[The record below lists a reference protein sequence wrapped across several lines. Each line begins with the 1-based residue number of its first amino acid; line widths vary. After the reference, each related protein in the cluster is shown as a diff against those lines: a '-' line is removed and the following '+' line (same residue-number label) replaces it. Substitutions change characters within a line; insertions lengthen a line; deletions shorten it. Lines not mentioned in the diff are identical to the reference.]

1 MMCCFQSWSQSV
13 IHRVTIEKLN
23 NHLFKVQYR
32 LNRNTDY
39 SIEETTLK
47 IFRRR
52 DGSVKEVLSKNI
64 LLQNLRNGQQVFY
77 WKPVNGLLKTG
88 DELQAKVV
96 LSLQSSLAKK
106 KTKSSNKIPVADA
119 GNTIEVELPF
129 AKSITLNGSKSHD
142 DDGRLISFQWK
153 QIAGP
158 ASLSVLNKDSLIA
171 HVSGNFIEGTY
182 AFELSVKDNKGATSI
197 GRTILHVKP
206 APVVVAN
213 KPKTGISKKDNFA
226 VHSTASIQETTKLKG
241 GPANAAINLVIPGL
255 GHYFVS
261 GNYRGENRK
270 LTSFIPT
277 FIYAGAIGSAF
288 YFQQKSNTAYKK
300 YIELANYKEYQRDV
314 NGAIIGVRGAKEAD
328 ANKYFNT
335 AQSSHRNALIGLGV
349 AGGILV
355 SDFVYTFLKG
365 MKNKKEWKQNNTS
378 FKPVLFFSSNGAAT
392 TVGVQLKF

>member
-1 MMCCFQSWSQSV
+1 MMCCFQSWSQNV
-13 IHRVTIEKLN
+13 VNAVTIQKLN
-23 NHLFKVQYR
+23 NHLFKVQYK

-52 DGSVKEVLSKNI
+52 DGMVKEIFTKNI
-64 LLQNLRNGQQVFY
+64 SSHNSPNGWQVFY
-77 WKPVNGLLKTG
+77 WKPTKALLKTG
-88 DELQAKVV
+88 DELQAKLV
-96 LSLQSSLAKK
+96 LSLQSSLAKQ
-106 KTKSSNKIPVADA
+106 KTKSLNKTPVADA
-119 GNTIEVELPF
+119 GNTIEVELPVT
-129 AKSITLNGSKSHD
+129 KSITLNGSKSHD

-182 AFELSVKDNKGATSI
+182 AFELFVKDNQGATAI

-206 APVVVAN
+206 APLVTN
-213 KPKTGISKKDNFA
+213 KPKTAVPKKDSFA
-226 VHSTASIQETTKLKG
+226 VHPTASIHETTKLKG
-241 GPANAAINLVIPGL
+241 VPANAAINLVIPGL

-277 FIYAGAIGSAF
+277 LFYAGTIGGAF

-314 NGAIIGVRGAKEAD
+314 NGAIIGVRGANEAD

-335 AQSSHRNALIGLGV
+335 AQSSHRNALICLGV

-365 MKNKKEWKQNNTS
+365 TKNKKEWKQNNTS
-378 FKPVLFFSSNGAAT
+378 FAPGLFFSSNGAAT